1 MNKGV
6 IKLIEINERYRI
18 GSDKDKNIIL
28 YEKVHKRE
36 RDKKNKTWVELDE
49 TTDVVRGYYPNLE
62 VLLKS
67 LVKKEIIGTGLK
79 DIETIQDKIEEL
91 QKIIKKTI
99 KQYYKEE

>member
-1 MNKGV
+1 M
-6 IKLIEINERYRI
+6 IEINERYRI

-36 RDKKNKTWVELDE
+36 RDEKNKTWVELEE
-49 TTDVVRGYYPNLE
+49 TTDVIRGYYPNLE

-79 DIETIQDKIEEL
+79 DIETIQKKIEEL
-91 QKIIKKTI
+91 EKIIKKTI
-99 KQYYKEE
+99 KLYYKEK

>member
-1 MNKGV
+1 M
-6 IKLIEINERYRI
+6 IEINERYRI

-36 RDKKNKTWVELDE
+36 RDEKNKTWVELDE

-79 DIETIQDKIEEL
+79 DIGTIQDKIEEL

>member
-1 MNKGV
+1 M
-6 IKLIEINERYRI
+6 IEINERYSI

-36 RDKKNKTWVELDE
+36 RDEKNKTWVELDE

-62 VLLKS
+62 MLLKS

-79 DIETIQDKIEEL
+79 DIETIQKKIEEL
-91 QKIIKKTI
+91 EKIIKKTI
-99 KQYYKEE
+99 KLYYKEE

>member
-1 MNKGV
+1 M
-6 IKLIEINERYRI
+6 IEINERYRI

-36 RDKKNKTWVELDE
+36 RDEKNKTWVELDE

-79 DIETIQDKIEEL
+79 DIETIQKKIEEL
-91 QKIIKKTI
+91 EKIIKKTI

>member
-1 MNKGV
+1 M
-6 IKLIEINERYRI
+6 IEINERYRI

-36 RDKKNKTWVELDE
+36 RDEKNKTWVELDE

-79 DIETIQDKIEEL
+79 DIETIQKKIEEL
-91 QKIIKKTI
+91 EKIIKKTI
-99 KQYYKEE
+99 KLYYKEE

>member
-1 MNKGV
+1 M
-6 IKLIEINERYRI
+6 IEINERYRI

-36 RDKKNKTWVELDE
+36 RDEKNKTWVELDE

-62 VLLKS
+62 ILLKS

>member
-1 MNKGV
+1 M
-6 IKLIEINERYRI
+6 IEINERYRI

-36 RDKKNKTWVELDE
+36 RDEKNKTWVELDE

-67 LVKKEIIGTGLK
+67 LVKKEIIGTGFK
-79 DIETIQDKIEEL
+79 DIETIQEKIEEL
-91 QKIIKKTI
+91 EKVIKKTI
-99 KQYYKEE
+99 KKYYK

>member
-1 MNKGV
+1 M
-6 IKLIEINERYRI
+6 IEINERYRI

-36 RDKKNKTWVELDE
+36 RDEKNKTWVELDE

-79 DIETIQDKIEEL
+79 DIETIQEKIEEL
-91 QKIIKKTI
+91 EKVIKKTI

>member
-1 MNKGV
+1 M
-6 IKLIEINERYRI
+6 IEINERYRI

-36 RDKKNKTWVELDE
+36 RDENNKTWVELDE

>member
-1 MNKGV
+1 M
-6 IKLIEINERYRI
+6 IEINERYRI

-36 RDKKNKTWVELDE
+36 RDEKNKTWVELDE

-62 VLLKS
+62 ILLKS

-79 DIETIQDKIEEL
+79 DIETIQKKIEEL
-91 QKIIKKTI
+91 EKIIKKTI
-99 KQYYKEE
+99 KLYYKEK

>member
-1 MNKGV
+1 M
-6 IKLIEINERYRI
+6 IEINERYRI

-36 RDKKNKTWVELDE
+36 RDEKNKTWVELDE

-79 DIETIQDKIEEL
+79 DIEIIQDKIEEL

>member
-1 MNKGV
+1 M
-6 IKLIEINERYRI
+6 IEINERYRI

-36 RDKKNKTWVELDE
+36 RDEKNKTWVELDE

-67 LVKKEIIGTGLK
+67 LVKKEIIGTGFK
-79 DIETIQDKIEEL
+79 DIETIQEKIEEL
-91 QKIIKKTI
+91 EKVIKKTI
-99 KQYYKEE
+99 KKYYKEE

>member
-1 MNKGV
+1 M
-6 IKLIEINERYRI
+6 IKLININERYRI

-36 RDKKNKTWVELDE
+36 RDEKNKTWVELDE

-99 KQYYKEE
+99 ELYYKEK

>member
-1 MNKGV
+1 M
-6 IKLIEINERYRI
+6 IEINERYRI

-36 RDKKNKTWVELDE
+36 RDEKNKTWVELDE

-79 DIETIQDKIEEL
+79 DIETIQEKIEEL